1 MMNTPQWFLQSHI
14 HSSSLPATI
23 HNEFL
28 MWKIW
33 RFMALTKQLDA
44 HTWSFLNML
53 NRPWTSCQNFFK
65 HNLWVMTWSSVSF
78 FLFKTNLESSELVIM
93 GSSQITIRFSTFI
106 TFNFL
111 TYQQCSYER
120 LGRTKI
126 TSGPSNYQLQV
137 DYHFNFIHHP
147 QMWWWQNWYHL
158 MCLRS
163 SHKHHHCH

>member
-14 HSSSLPATI
+14 HSSSLPTTI

-33 RFMALTKQLDA
+33 RFVALAKQLDA

-53 NRPWTSCQNFFK
+53 NRPCASCQKKIK
-65 HNLWVMTWSSVSF
+65 HNLWIMTWSSVSF
-78 FLFKTNLESSELVIM
+78 FLFKTNLESSQLIIM
-93 GSSQITIRFSTFI
+93 GSSQITVRFSTFI

-120 LGRTKI
+120 LGQTKNNKWPEQLPI
-126 TSGPSNYQLQV
+126 TSRFSSPLHSSSSNVVMTKLIPLNV
-137 DYHFNFIHHP
+137 
-147 QMWWWQNWYHL
+147 
-158 MCLRS
+158 S
-163 SHKHHHCH
+163 SLIS